1 MSSARESQPSPH
13 GRSSSPRPTENGKGR
28 SAPGAEELAEV
39 DLDAVFHALAH
50 PVRRQLLDLLRA
62 DPGCN
67 VNDACRPFDLSRI
80 AVMKHLRVLEDAGL
94 VVSRKSGRSRELFFN
109 LVPIQQVYERWT
121 TEYSSTW
128 AKRLLDLKRRVEG
141 AVPADGGQPGPSLSK
156 THTEEAK

>member
-1 MSSARESQPSPH
+1 LRSTRESQ
-13 GRSSSPRPTENGKGR
+13 SSRKGR
-28 SAPGAEELAEV
+28 GAPGVELAEA

-62 DPGCN
+62 NPGCN

-128 AKRLLDLKRRVEG
+128 AKRLLDLKRRVDG
-141 AVPADGGQPGPSLSK
+141 AVPAGGGHSELSEHSRPSLSE

>member
-1 MSSARESQPSPH
+1 L
-13 GRSSSPRPTENGKGR
+13 RPAHEPTHSHSRKGR
-28 SAPGAEELAEV
+28 SAPGAELGDA

-62 DPGCN
+62 SPGCN

-94 VVSRKSGRSRELFFN
+94 VISRKSGRSRELYFN

-141 AVPADGGQPGPSLSK
+141 AVPADDGQRGPSPSK
-156 THTEEAK
+156 TDTEEAK